1 MEFWLFTCS
10 CSSIMKNI
18 LRWDFV
24 AKWDSTS
31 FLSSQQID
39 ASNFYNI
46 KTEHSINYF
55 DKILGLGIVGQ
66 RDPKTG
72 QKWGFLVSW
81 QVDVWDVTNFSIV
94 VLCLSLDFGGEKRY
108 SAKLCFHPCTAASID
123 DLLRFFIGHWSIMFV

>member
-1 MEFWLFTCS
+1 
-10 CSSIMKNI
+10 MKNI

-55 DKILGLGIVGQ
+55 DKILGLGFVGQ
-66 RDPKTG
+66 RDPKAG
-72 QKWGFLVSW
+72 QK
-81 QVDVWDVTNFSIV
+81 
-94 VLCLSLDFGGEKRY
+94 
-108 SAKLCFHPCTAASID
+108 
-123 DLLRFFIGHWSIMFV
+123 